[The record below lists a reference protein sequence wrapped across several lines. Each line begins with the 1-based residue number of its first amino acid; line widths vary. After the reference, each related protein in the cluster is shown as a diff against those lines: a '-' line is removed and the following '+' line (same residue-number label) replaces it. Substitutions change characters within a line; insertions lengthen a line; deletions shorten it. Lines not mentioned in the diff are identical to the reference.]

1 MIALLSGVFILYELV
16 NFINPYKLE
25 KDMALIKSELKSG
38 NLNATWRGLAIFN
51 MFYFIWTLI
60 GLFTPLCF
68 WFGVLFLFSIVS
80 GNSIRGE
87 LDEKKR
93 IRLRRSDALISIILL
108 TIILINYF
116 K

>member
-1 MIALLSGVFILYELV
+1 MILLLSVVFIIYELV
-16 NFINPYKLE
+16 NFINPHRLE

-51 MFYFIWTLI
+51 IFYFVWSLV

-68 WFGVLFLFSIVS
+68 WFGVLFLFSIIS

-93 IRLRRSDALISIILL
+93 IRLRRFDALISIILL
-108 TIILINYF
+108 TIILIHYF

>member
-1 MIALLSGVFILYELV
+1 MISLLSGVFILYELV
-16 NFINPYKLE
+16 NFINPNRLD
-25 KDMALIKSELKSG
+25 KDLALIKSELKSG
-38 NLNATWRGLAIFN
+38 NLSGTWRGLVIFN
-51 MFYFIWTLI
+51 MFYFVWTLI

-108 TIILINYF
+108 TIILIHYF